1 MQLAKKI
8 QIYPTEE
15 QVDVLWQ
22 LSEKCRV
29 VYNLALADRQDAYE
43 NENRSVKY
51 KEQQNKLPNFKKRN
65 PEYNQVYSK
74 TFQGILKKLDDNYRS
89 FFVSSSS

>member
-15 QVDVLWQ
+15 QIDVLWQ

-29 VYNLALADRQDAYE
+29 AGCL
-43 NENRSVKY
+43 
-51 KEQQNKLPNFKKRN
+51 
-65 PEYNQVYSK
+65 K
-74 TFQGILKKLDDNYRS
+74 TKLDS
-89 FFVSSSS
+89 TIVIKSSTIR

>member
-8 QIYPTEE
+8 RIYPTEE

-29 VYNLALADRQDAYE
+29 VYNLALADRRAAYE
-43 NENRSVKY
+43 NENRFVKY
-51 KEQQNKLPNFKKRN
+51 A
-65 PEYNQVYSK
+65 
-74 TFQGILKKLDDNYRS
+74 
-89 FFVSSSS
+89 

>member
-22 LSEKCRV
+22 LSKKCRV
-29 VYNLALADRQDAYE
+29 VYNLALADRQAAYE

-51 KEQQNKLPNFKKRN
+51 AEQQNQIAGDHPN
-65 PEYNQVYSK
+65 
-74 TFQGILKKLDDNYRS
+74 LKDGVWFGRPPRTLGT
-89 FFVSSSS
+89 